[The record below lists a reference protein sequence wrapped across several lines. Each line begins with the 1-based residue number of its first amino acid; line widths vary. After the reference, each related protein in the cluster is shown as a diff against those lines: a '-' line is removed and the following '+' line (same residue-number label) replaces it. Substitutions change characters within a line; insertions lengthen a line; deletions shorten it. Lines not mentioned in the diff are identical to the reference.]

1 MSSSSQNISA
11 ARVTGDLAAVFNI
24 GVTQQDSSVGVH
36 DDDDDA
42 HSAGQQQQQQHE
54 STVEDAN
61 VGDVAD
67 ATADAVN
74 IGNVAAAVIQIE
86 MNTIND
92 ADDSDDLVDKSQKA
106 TEAQAPASVGT
117 AGRQ

>member
-1 MSSSSQNISA
+1 M
-11 ARVTGDLAAVFNI
+11 FNI

-61 VGDVAD
+61 
-67 ATADAVN
+67 
-74 IGNVAAAVIQIE
+74 IGNVAAAVNQIE
-86 MNTIND
+86 KKSNAEDT
-92 ADDSDDLVDKSQKA
+92 AVDK
-106 TEAQAPASVGT
+106 GDN
-117 AGRQ
+117 